1 MVKIEFVD
9 HLSEEINSKMR
20 EGLGN
25 YESEHNIDVN
35 YKSFFLILKDDD
47 NEAIGILNAYTAFA
61 EIYIEDLWVDSS
73 HRHKGYGKKLLNT
86 LETRFEGKG
95 FNNINFVTSQFQ
107 APEFYKKCG
116 YIVEFTRKNIHNPKL
131 TKYGFIKY
139 FKNENQTQ
147 GIIIK

>member
-47 NEAIGILNAYTAFA
+47 NEAIGILNAYLRLKN
-61 EIYIEDLWVDSS
+61 DLE
-73 HRHKGYGKKLLNT
+73 LLNETT
-86 LETRFEGKG
+86 LGYFD
-95 FNNINFVTSQFQ
+95 
-107 APEFYKKCG
+107 CG
-116 YIVEFTRKNIHNPKL
+116 ILIERHAEVFLI
-131 TKYGFIKY
+131 F
-139 FKNENQTQ
+139 FKT
-147 GIIIK
+147 